1 MDQKVFDVQGMTCA
15 SCSAHVEK
23 AANSVSGVSEARVNL
38 LKNSMEVDYDGN
50 PDTLKQISDA
60 VSKAGYE
67 ATPRSDKKDS
77 AAALKADATD
87 ASEKVVKQKRVE
99 LISSMAF
106 AIPLLYLAMGEMI
119 GAPVPSA
126 VSGMNGMMNLALTEL
141 LLCIPILFICRHYF
155 IGGFRSLLHGSP
167 NMDSLIAI
175 GSAASFA
182 YSVVS
187 LYQMANAFVTG
198 DATAAHHAV
207 HGMYFES
214 AGLILA
220 LITLG
225 KFFEARAKG
234 HTTGAINALMNLAP
248 KTAILVKDGV
258 EQEVPAETVVVGDVL
273 VVRAGQSIPV
283 DGQVI
288 EGEGSV
294 DESAITGEPVPV
306 SKTAGDSVTGATVST
321 GGWFKMRATAVGDD
335 TTLAGIIRLVDE
347 ATSSKAPIERLADSI
362 AGVFV
367 PVVIGIALV
376 TFAAWFVFVA
386 PGDFAVAL
394 SHAVAVL
401 VISCPC
407 ALGLATPTAIMVGT
421 GLGASNGILVK
432 SAEALEGAVR
442 ATVVVL
448 DKTGTLTEGKPSVTD
463 VLCAGGISK
472 DQLLEYAYALEQKS
486 EHPLAQAI
494 VTYAQEQ
501 LGESAASTFDVQ
513 EFSQVAGGGLTA
525 KVGEKRLV
533 AGNARLME
541 QEGISTQELASQAQ
555 QLAEQAKTPLYF
567 ALEDKLLG
575 VIAVADKV
583 KQTSASTIA
592 RLRAMGVKSV
602 MLTGDQATTANV
614 IGKELGVD
622 QVISDVLPSQKE
634 SYIRQFQ
641 DAGENVVMVGDGIND
656 APALARANVGIAI
669 GAGTDVA
676 IESADIV
683 LMKSDPADVATS
695 IELSRATMTNI
706 KENLFWALFYNTI
719 CIPVAM
725 GLLYPFGISLNP
737 MIGAAAMGFSSVFVV
752 CNALRLRTWKP
763 KNTSSATRQD
773 AHDTKPVIDVQTKST
788 NDASA
793 SQKEESYMEKKL
805 NVEGMSCQHC
815 VAHVTQA
822 LEAVEG
828 VSKATVS
835 LDEKSAV
842 VELSSDVADSALVD
856 AVVQAGYEATIA

>member
-1 MDQKVFDVQGMTCA
+1 M
-15 SCSAHVEK
+15 
-23 AANSVSGVSEARVNL
+23 
-38 LKNSMEVDYDGN
+38 
-50 PDTLKQISDA
+50 
-60 VSKAGYE
+60 
-67 ATPRSDKKDS
+67 
-77 AAALKADATD
+77 
-87 ASEKVVKQKRVE
+87 
-99 LISSMAF
+99 
-106 AIPLLYLAMGEMI
+106 
-119 GAPVPSA
+119 
-126 VSGMNGMMNLALTEL
+126 
-141 LLCIPILFICRHYF
+141 
-155 IGGFRSLLHGSP
+155 
-167 NMDSLIAI
+167 
-175 GSAASFA
+175 
-182 YSVVS
+182 
-187 LYQMANAFVTG
+187 
-198 DATAAHHAV
+198 
-207 HGMYFES
+207 
-214 AGLILA
+214 
-220 LITLG
+220 
-225 KFFEARAKG
+225 
-234 HTTGAINALMNLAP
+234 
-248 KTAILVKDGV
+248 
-258 EQEVPAETVVVGDVL
+258 L

-306 SKTAGDSVTGATVST
+306 SKTVGDSVTGATVST

-376 TFAAWFVFVA
+376 TFVAWFGFVA

-394 SHAVAVL
+394 SHAVSVL

-463 VLCAGGISK
+463 VLCAGSASK
-472 DQLLEYAYALEQKS
+472 NQLLEYAYALEQKS

-494 VTYAQEQ
+494 VTYAQEK
-501 LGESAASTFDVQ
+501 LGESAVNTLDVQ
-513 EFSQVAGGGLTA
+513 EFAQVAGGGLTA
-525 KVGEKRLV
+525 KVGEKHLV

-541 QEGISTQELASQAQ
+541 QEGISTQELTSQAQ

-567 ALEDKLLG
+567 ALEGKLLG

-583 KQTSASTIA
+583 KQTSASTID

-602 MLTGDQATTANV
+602 MLTGDQAATANV

-641 DAGENVVMVGDGIND
+641 DAGKNVVMVGDGIND

-763 KNTSSATRQD
+763 KNAGSVTRQD
-773 AHDTKPVIDVQTKST
+773 AHDTKLVIDVQSKST

-842 VELSSDVADSALVD
+842 VELSSDVSDSALVD

>member
-1 MDQKVFDVQGMTCA
+1 
-15 SCSAHVEK
+15 
-23 AANSVSGVSEARVNL
+23 
-38 LKNSMEVDYDGN
+38 
-50 PDTLKQISDA
+50 
-60 VSKAGYE
+60 
-67 ATPRSDKKDS
+67 
-77 AAALKADATD
+77 
-87 ASEKVVKQKRVE
+87 
-99 LISSMAF
+99 
-106 AIPLLYLAMGEMI
+106 
-119 GAPVPSA
+119 
-126 VSGMNGMMNLALTEL
+126 
-141 LLCIPILFICRHYF
+141 
-155 IGGFRSLLHGSP
+155 
-167 NMDSLIAI
+167 
-175 GSAASFA
+175 
-182 YSVVS
+182 
-187 LYQMANAFVTG
+187 
-198 DATAAHHAV
+198 
-207 HGMYFES
+207 
-214 AGLILA
+214 
-220 LITLG
+220 
-225 KFFEARAKG
+225 
-234 HTTGAINALMNLAP
+234 
-248 KTAILVKDGV
+248 
-258 EQEVPAETVVVGDVL
+258 
-273 VVRAGQSIPV
+273 
-283 DGQVI
+283 
-288 EGEGSV
+288 
-294 DESAITGEPVPV
+294 
-306 SKTAGDSVTGATVST
+306 
-321 GGWFKMRATAVGDD
+321 
-335 TTLAGIIRLVDE
+335 
-347 ATSSKAPIERLADSI
+347 
-362 AGVFV
+362 
-367 PVVIGIALV
+367 
-376 TFAAWFVFVA
+376 
-386 PGDFAVAL
+386 
-394 SHAVAVL
+394 
-401 VISCPC
+401 
-407 ALGLATPTAIMVGT
+407 
-421 GLGASNGILVK
+421 
-432 SAEALEGAVR
+432 
-442 ATVVVL
+442 
-448 DKTGTLTEGKPSVTD
+448 
-463 VLCAGGISK
+463 
-472 DQLLEYAYALEQKS
+472 
-486 EHPLAQAI
+486 
-494 VTYAQEQ
+494 
-501 LGESAASTFDVQ
+501 
-513 EFSQVAGGGLTA
+513 
-525 KVGEKRLV
+525 
-533 AGNARLME
+533 ME
-541 QEGISTQELASQAQ
+541 QEGISTQELTSQAQ

-567 ALEDKLLG
+567 ALEGKLLG

-773 AHDTKPVIDVQTKST
+773 VHDTKPVIDVQTKSI

>member
-60 VSKAGYE
+60 VHKAGYE
-67 ATPRSDKKDS
+67 ATPRSDKKES
-77 AAALKADATD
+77 AAATTADATD
-87 ASEKVVKQKRVE
+87 ASEKVVKQKKID

-119 GAPVPSA
+119 GAPVPPA

-155 IGGFRSLLHGSP
+155 IGGFRAFLHGSP
-167 NMDSLIAI
+167 NMDSLIAL

-187 LYQMANAFVTG
+187 LYQMANAFVAG
-198 DATAAHHAV
+198 DIAAAHHAM
-207 HGMYFES
+207 HGMYFET
-214 AGLILA
+214 AGVILA
-220 LITLG
+220 LISLG

-234 HTTGAINALMNLAP
+234 HTTGAISALMNLAP
-248 KTAILVKDGV
+248 KTAILVKDGI
-258 EQEVPAETVVVGDVL
+258 EQEVPADTVMVGDVL

-283 DGQVI
+283 DGQLI

-306 SKTAGDSVTGATVST
+306 SKTVGDSVTGATVST

-394 SHAVAVL
+394 SYAVAVL

-463 VLCAGGISK
+463 VLCAGGTSEH
-472 DQLLEYAYALEQKS
+472 QLLEYAYALEQKS

-494 VTYAQEQ
+494 VTYAQEE
-501 LGESAASTFDVQ
+501 LGESAGNSLDVQ

-525 KVGEKRLV
+525 KVGGKRLV

-567 ALEDKLLG
+567 TLEGKLLG

-614 IGKELGVD
+614 IGTELGVD

-641 DAGENVVMVGDGIND
+641 DAGDNVVMVGDGIND

-773 AHDTKPVIDVQTKST
+773 AHDTKPVIDVQSKST

>member
-1 MDQKVFDVQGMTCA
+1 MDQKIFDVQGMTCA

-394 SHAVAVL
+394 SQAVAVL

-463 VLCAGGISK
+463 VLCAGSTSEN
-472 DQLLEYAYALEQKS
+472 QLLEYAYALEQKS

-494 VTYAQEQ
+494 VTYAQEK
-501 LGESAASTFDVQ
+501 LGESAGSSFDVQ
-513 EFSQVAGGGLTA
+513 EFSQVAGGGLIAT
-525 KVGEKRLV
+525 VGEKRLV

-541 QEGISTQELASQAQ
+541 QEGISTQELTSQAQ

-567 ALEDKLLG
+567 ALEGKLLG

-763 KNTSSATRQD
+763 KNTSSATRQNT
-773 AHDTKPVIDVQTKST
+773 HDTKPVIDVQPKST

-793 SQKEESYMEKKL
+793 SQKEESFMEKKL

-835 LDEKSAV
+835 LDEKGAV

>member
-77 AAALKADATD
+77 AAAAKADATD

-106 AIPLLYLAMGEMI
+106 AIPLLYLAMGEMM
-119 GAPVPSA
+119 GAPVPPA

-155 IGGFRSLLHGSP
+155 IGGFRSLLHGAP
-167 NMDSLIAI
+167 NMDSLIAL

-187 LYQMANAFVTG
+187 LYQMANAFVAG
-198 DATAAHHAV
+198 DVTAAHHAM

-258 EQEVPAETVVVGDVL
+258 EQEVPAETVVVGDML

-306 SKTAGDSVTGATVST
+306 SKTVGDSVTGATVST

-376 TFAAWFVFVA
+376 TFVAWFGFVA

-394 SHAVAVL
+394 SHAVSVL

-463 VLCAGGISK
+463 VLCAGSVSK

-494 VTYAQEQ
+494 VTYVHEK
-501 LGESAASTFDVQ
+501 LGKSEAGSLDVQ

-525 KVGEKRLV
+525 KVGEKHLV

-541 QEGISTQELASQAQ
+541 QEGINTQELISQAQ

-567 ALEDKLLG
+567 ALEGKLLG
-575 VIAVADKV
+575 IIAVADKV
-583 KQTSASTIA
+583 KQTSASTID
-592 RLRAMGVKSV
+592 RLRAMGIKSV

-763 KNTSSATRQD
+763 KNASSVTHQD
-773 AHDTKPVIDVQTKST
+773 AHDTKAVIDVQSKST
-788 NDASA
+788 NDTSV

-842 VELSSDVADSALVD
+842 VELFSDVSDSALVD

>member
-1 MDQKVFDVQGMTCA
+1 
-15 SCSAHVEK
+15 
-23 AANSVSGVSEARVNL
+23 
-38 LKNSMEVDYDGN
+38 
-50 PDTLKQISDA
+50 
-60 VSKAGYE
+60 
-67 ATPRSDKKDS
+67 
-77 AAALKADATD
+77 
-87 ASEKVVKQKRVE
+87 
-99 LISSMAF
+99 
-106 AIPLLYLAMGEMI
+106 
-119 GAPVPSA
+119 
-126 VSGMNGMMNLALTEL
+126 
-141 LLCIPILFICRHYF
+141 
-155 IGGFRSLLHGSP
+155 
-167 NMDSLIAI
+167 
-175 GSAASFA
+175 
-182 YSVVS
+182 
-187 LYQMANAFVTG
+187 
-198 DATAAHHAV
+198 
-207 HGMYFES
+207 
-214 AGLILA
+214 
-220 LITLG
+220 
-225 KFFEARAKG
+225 
-234 HTTGAINALMNLAP
+234 
-248 KTAILVKDGV
+248 
-258 EQEVPAETVVVGDVL
+258 
-273 VVRAGQSIPV
+273 
-283 DGQVI
+283 
-288 EGEGSV
+288 
-294 DESAITGEPVPV
+294 
-306 SKTAGDSVTGATVST
+306 
-321 GGWFKMRATAVGDD
+321 MRATAVGDD

-362 AGVFV
+362 AGIFV

-463 VLCAGGISK
+463 VLCAGGTSEQ
-472 DQLLEYAYALEQKS
+472 QLLEYAYALEQKS

-494 VTYAQEQ
+494 VTYAQEK
-501 LGESAASTFDVQ
+501 LGESADSFVDIQ

-555 QLAEQAKTPLYF
+555 QLAGQAKTPLYF
-567 ALEDKLLG
+567 ALEGKLLG

-842 VELSSDVADSALVD
+842 VELSSDVADSALVE